1 MGCSAFSLHQ
11 SEVYCSK
18 IMEKSES
25 PQDAQARV
33 SLKNTPT
40 ECSRIGHSESHSAI
54 EILTRKELA
63 SHLKCSLRHV
73 DNLQTQGMPVLRL
86 GRSRRFI
93 LSDVIAWLRRR
104 ANR

>member
-1 MGCSAFSLHQ
+1 MGKPKSAQ
-11 SEVYCSK
+11 N
-18 IMEKSES
+18 
-25 PQDAQARV
+25 AQANAIIQ
-33 SLKNTPT
+33 NTPA
-40 ECSRIGHSESHSAI
+40 ECSRTGPSAPHSAI

-63 SHLKCSLRHV
+63 SQLKCSLRHV

-93 LSDVIAWLRRR
+93 LLDVIAWLRRR